1 MPKSEP
7 LRRYILLIN
16 HLSSSKKPSLEQ
28 LRQYLA
34 SHELDISERTL
45 QRDIE
50 ALRTNFGLEV
60 EYDSSA
66 NGYFL
71 LEDERFPLDDFMRV
85 ARLKLRSDLLM
96 DSIYDI
102 KHNQNF
108 VSFDGSEMLKGIES
122 LEPLLEAIR
131 NRCKVIFTY
140 KKFTDSLSKEHKVEP
155 YHLKEYNGRWYLLA
169 MMHRG
174 LTTYALDRIENI
186 EVKSDTFKRDESI
199 NPKLG
204 FMNQIGISWGN
215 EKPIDIRLLFTKN
228 QANYVKSLPWH
239 SSQTILIDN
248 KTGAEV
254 GYHLVLN
261 FEFTYMIMAL
271 GDSVKVLEPKSLV
284 DEIKKNHEKA
294 MLQYEVYSVPNS

>member
-1 MPKSEP
+1 MAKSEP

-16 HLSSSKKPSLEQ
+16 HLSSSKRPSLEQ
-28 LRQYLA
+28 LLEYLA

-60 EYDSSA
+60 QYDSSA
-66 NGYFL
+66 NGYYL
-71 LEDERFPLDDFMRV
+71 QEDERFPLDDFMRV

-96 DSIYDI
+96 ESINDI
-102 KHNQNF
+102 KHNQDF
-108 VSFDGSEMLKGIES
+108 ISFDGSEMLKGIES

-131 NRCKVIFTY
+131 NRCTVKFIY
-140 KKFTDSLSKEHKVEP
+140 KKFTDSISKEHKVEP

-174 LTTYALDRIENI
+174 LTTYALDRMENI
-186 EVKSDTFKRDESI
+186 KVGSDTFKRDKSI
-199 NPKLG
+199 DPKQG

-215 EKPIDIRLLFTKN
+215 EKPVDVRLLFTKT
-228 QANYVKSLPWH
+228 QANYAKTLPWH
-239 SSQTILIDN
+239 YSQKIV
-248 KTGAEV
+248 GESGSGVEV
-254 GYHLVLN
+254 EYQLVLN

-271 GDSVKVLEPKSLV
+271 GDSVKVLQPKSLV
-284 DEIKKNHEKA
+284 DEIRLNHKTSME
-294 MLQYEVYSVPNS
+294 QYSS